1 MIPADISLFRS
12 TRRMQRAAVATL
24 LLFVLSLLLLPKP
37 AIAAPLQRPN
47 ADQVYVHVVR
57 EGETLAT
64 IAASYGI
71 SVQDLRTSNNLINRA
86 QLVSCSPNN
95 DSTQARGTV
104 RLNGQPANGLRVVFS
119 WRPDG
124 QVVARA
130 ISGAGGQDGGHF
142 SHILLASGPREG
154 NWWFWVENDAGNR
167 ISEMAYVHT
176 DRLPHEGMCQ
186 RAVLDF
192 DISSLDFTYIGR
204 RLHIP
209 ATAQLPVPVASQ
221 PVVTAPQKRP
231 SAPKVYGHIVQHG
244 ESLASIAASYDI
256 SVQELRE
263 LNSLANRAELVRCD
277 PNGIN
282 TQVRGTVR
290 RNGVPVDDYRVVFSW
305 QPDGEVVAR
314 RNSGG
319 GGQFTH
325 ILHGAGPREGNWW
338 FWIENED
345 EQRISE
351 MGHVHTHEGSDA
363 GNCQWAVIDFDI
375 QNPDLIYIGRRLN
388 IPVSG

>member
-1 MIPADISLFRS
+1 MIPADISLSRS
-12 TRRMQRAAVATL
+12 TWRAQRVPVAVL
-24 LLFVLSLLLLPKP
+24 LLFVLSLLLLPQP
-37 AIAAPLQRPN
+37 AIAAPLQRPG
-47 ADQVYVHVVR
+47 AVQVYVHVVR

-86 QLVSCSPNN
+86 QLVSCAPNN

-130 ISGAGGQDGGHF
+130 ISGAGGQEGGHF

-192 DISSLDFTYIGR
+192 DIRSLDFTYIGR

-221 PVVTAPQKRP
+221 PVVTTPQKSP
-231 SAPKVYGHIVQHG
+231 SAPKVYGHIVRHG

-256 SVQELRE
+256 SIQDLRVS
-263 LNSLANRAELVRCD
+263 NSLANRAELVHCD

-305 QPDGEVVAR
+305 QPDGEVVAGR
-314 RNSGG
+314 TSGG
-319 GGQFTH
+319 GGQYTH
-325 ILHGAGPREGNWW
+325 ILHGAGPREGSWW

-351 MGHVHTHEGSDA
+351 MAYVRTDEGADA

-388 IPVSG
+388 IPVAG

>member
-1 MIPADISLFRS
+1 MMPTESSLSKS
-12 TRRMQRAAVATL
+12 TCRTQRVAVTTL
-24 LLFVLSLLLLPKP
+24 LLFLLSLLSLPQP
-37 AIAAPLQRPN
+37 AIAAPPQRPG
-47 ADQVYVHVVR
+47 AVQEYVHLVR
-57 EGETLAT
+57 EGETLAS

-71 SVQDLRTSNNLINRA
+71 SVQDLRASNNLINRA
-86 QLVSCSPNN
+86 ELVSCSPNN

-104 RLNGQPANGLRVVFS
+104 RLNGQPVNGFRVVFS

-124 QVVARA
+124 QIVARA

-154 NWWFWVENDAGNR
+154 NWWFWVENDAGAR
-167 ISEMAYVHT
+167 ISEMAHVQT

-192 DISSLDFTYIGR
+192 DIQSLDFTYIGR

-209 ATAQLPVPVASQ
+209 GSPQLHVTSQ

-231 SAPKVYGHIVQHG
+231 SAEKVYGHIVRHG

-256 SVQELRE
+256 SVQELRDY
-263 LNSLANRAELVRCD
+263 NSLANRAELVRCD

-282 TQVRGTVR
+282 TQVHGTVR

-351 MGHVHTHEGSDA
+351 MGHVRTDESPDT

>member
-1 MIPADISLFRS
+1 MMPADTSLSRS
-12 TRRMQRAAVATL
+12 TWRAQRVPVAAL
-24 LLFVLSLLLLPKP
+24 LLFLLPLLLLPQP
-37 AIAAPLQRPN
+37 VIAAPLQRPS

-57 EGETLAT
+57 AGETLAS

-71 SVQDLRTSNNLINRA
+71 SVQDLRASNNLVNRA
-86 QLVSCSPNN
+86 ELVSCAPNN

-104 RLNGQPANGLRVVFS
+104 RLNGQPANGIRVVFS

-130 ISGAGGQDGGHF
+130 ISGAGGQEGGQF

-192 DISSLDFTYIGR
+192 DIRSLDFTYIGR

-209 ATAQLPVPVASQ
+209 VSAQLLVTSQ
-221 PVVTAPQKRP
+221 PVVTAPLKRP
-231 SAPKVYGHIVQHG
+231 SAHKVYGHIVRHG
-244 ESLASIAASYDI
+244 ESLASIATSYDI

-263 LNSLANRAELVRCD
+263 FNSLANRAELVRCD

-290 RNGVPVDDYRVVFSW
+290 RNGSPVNDYRVVFSW

-314 RNSGG
+314 RTSGE
-319 GGQFTH
+319 GGQYTH

-351 MGHVHTHEGSDA
+351 MGYVHTDPDPHTGK
-363 GNCQWAVIDFDI
+363 CQWAVIDFDI

-388 IPVSG
+388 IPVAG

>member
-1 MIPADISLFRS
+1 MMPADTSLSRS
-12 TRRMQRAAVATL
+12 TWRAQRVPVAVL
-24 LLFVLSLLLLPKP
+24 LLFVLSLLLLPQP
-37 AIAAPLQRPN
+37 AIAAPLQRPG
-47 ADQVYVHVVR
+47 AVQVYVHVVR

-86 QLVSCSPNN
+86 QLVSCAPNN

-130 ISGAGGQDGGHF
+130 ISGAGGQEGGHF

-192 DISSLDFTYIGR
+192 DIRSLDFTYIGR

-221 PVVTAPQKRP
+221 PVVTTPQKSP
-231 SAPKVYGHIVQHG
+231 SAPKVYGHIVRHG
-244 ESLASIAASYDI
+244 ESLASIATSYDI

-263 LNSLANRAELVRCD
+263 FNSLANRAELVRCD

-290 RNGVPVDDYRVVFSW
+290 RNGSPVNDYRVAFSW

-314 RNSGG
+314 RTSGE
-319 GGQFTH
+319 GGQYTH
-325 ILHGAGPREGNWW
+325 ILHGAGPREGSWW

-351 MGHVHTHEGSDA
+351 MAYVHTDEGADA

-375 QNPDLIYIGRRLN
+375 QNPDLIYIGLRLN
-388 IPVSG
+388 IPVAG

>member
-1 MIPADISLFRS
+1 MAG
-12 TRRMQRAAVATL
+12 ATGAGSGIV
-24 LLFVLSLLLLPKP
+24 LFVLSLLLLPQP
-37 AIAAPLQRPN
+37 AIAAPLQRPG

-86 QLVSCSPNN
+86 QLVSCAPNN

-130 ISGAGGQDGGHF
+130 ISGAGGQEGGHF

-192 DISSLDFTYIGR
+192 DIRSLDFTYIGR

-221 PVVTAPQKRP
+221 PVVTTPQKSP
-231 SAPKVYGHIVQHG
+231 SAPKVYGHIVRHG

-256 SVQELRE
+256 SIQDLRVS
-263 LNSLANRAELVRCD
+263 NSLANRAELVHCD

-305 QPDGEVVAR
+305 QPDGEVVAGR
-314 RNSGG
+314 TSGG
-319 GGQFTH
+319 GGQYTH
-325 ILHGAGPREGNWW
+325 ILHGAGPREGSWW

-351 MGHVHTHEGSDA
+351 MAYVHTDEGADA

-388 IPVSG
+388 IPVAG

>member
-1 MIPADISLFRS
+1 MMPADTSLSRS
-12 TRRMQRAAVATL
+12 TWRAQRVPVAVL
-24 LLFVLSLLLLPKP
+24 LLFVLSLLLLPQP
-37 AIAAPLQRPN
+37 AIAAPLQRPG
-47 ADQVYVHVVR
+47 AVQVYVHVVR

-86 QLVSCSPNN
+86 QLVSCAPNN

-130 ISGAGGQDGGHF
+130 ISGAGGQEGGHF

-192 DISSLDFTYIGR
+192 DIRSLDFTYIGR

-221 PVVTAPQKRP
+221 PVVTTPQKSP
-231 SAPKVYGHIVQHG
+231 SAPKVYGHIVRHG
-244 ESLASIAASYDI
+244 ESLASIATSYDI

-263 LNSLANRAELVRCD
+263 FNSLANRAELVRCD

-290 RNGVPVDDYRVVFSW
+290 RNGSPVNDYRVAFSW

-314 RNSGG
+314 RTSGE
-319 GGQFTH
+319 GGQYTH
-325 ILHGAGPREGNWW
+325 ILHGAGPREGSWW

-351 MGHVHTHEGSDA
+351 MAYVHTDEGADA

-388 IPVSG
+388 IPVAG

>member
-1 MIPADISLFRS
+1 MIPADISLSRS
-12 TRRMQRAAVATL
+12 TWRAQRVPVAV
-24 LLFVLSLLLLPKP
+24 LFVLSLLLLPQP
-37 AIAAPLQRPN
+37 AIAAPLQRPG
-47 ADQVYVHVVR
+47 AVQVYVHVVR

-86 QLVSCSPNN
+86 QLVSCAPNN

-130 ISGAGGQDGGHF
+130 ISGAGGQEGGHF

-192 DISSLDFTYIGR
+192 DIRSLDFTYIGR

-221 PVVTAPQKRP
+221 PVVTTPQKSP
-231 SAPKVYGHIVQHG
+231 SAPKVYGHIVRHG

-256 SVQELRE
+256 SIQDLRVS
-263 LNSLANRAELVRCD
+263 NSLANRAELVHCD

-305 QPDGEVVAR
+305 QPDGEVVAGR
-314 RNSGG
+314 TSGG
-319 GGQFTH
+319 GGQYTH
-325 ILHGAGPREGNWW
+325 ILHGAGPREGSWW

-351 MGHVHTHEGSDA
+351 MAYVHTDPDPHT

-388 IPVSG
+388 IPVAG

>member
-1 MIPADISLFRS
+1 MPV
-12 TRRMQRAAVATL
+12 AVL
-24 LLFVLSLLLLPKP
+24 LLFVLSLLLLPQP
-37 AIAAPLQRPN
+37 AIAAPLQRPG
-47 ADQVYVHVVR
+47 AVQVYVHVVR

-86 QLVSCSPNN
+86 QLVSCAPNN

-130 ISGAGGQDGGHF
+130 ISGAGGQEGGHF

-192 DISSLDFTYIGR
+192 DIRSLDFTYIGR

-221 PVVTAPQKRP
+221 PVVTTPQKSP
-231 SAPKVYGHIVQHG
+231 SAPKVYGHIVRHG

-256 SVQELRE
+256 SIQDLRVS
-263 LNSLANRAELVRCD
+263 NSLANRAELVHCD

-305 QPDGEVVAR
+305 QPDGEVVAGR
-314 RNSGG
+314 TSGG
-319 GGQFTH
+319 GGQYTH
-325 ILHGAGPREGNWW
+325 ILHGAGPREGSWW

-351 MGHVHTHEGSDA
+351 MAYVHTDEGADA

-388 IPVSG
+388 IPVAG

>member
-1 MIPADISLFRS
+1 MIPADISLSRS
-12 TRRMQRAAVATL
+12 TWRAQRVPVAVL
-24 LLFVLSLLLLPKP
+24 LLFVLSLLLLPQP
-37 AIAAPLQRPN
+37 AIAAPLQRPG
-47 ADQVYVHVVR
+47 AVQVYVHVVR

-86 QLVSCSPNN
+86 QLVSCAPNN

-130 ISGAGGQDGGHF
+130 ISGAGGQEGGHF

-192 DISSLDFTYIGR
+192 DIRSLDFTYIGR

-221 PVVTAPQKRP
+221 PVVTTPQKSP
-231 SAPKVYGHIVQHG
+231 SAPKVYGHIVRHG

-256 SVQELRE
+256 SIQDLRVS
-263 LNSLANRAELVRCD
+263 NSLANRAELVHCD

-305 QPDGEVVAR
+305 QPDGEVVAGR
-314 RNSGG
+314 TSGG
-319 GGQFTH
+319 GGQYTH
-325 ILHGAGPREGNWW
+325 ILHGAGPREGSWW

-351 MGHVHTHEGSDA
+351 MAYVHTDEGADA

-388 IPVSG
+388 IPVAG

>member
-1 MIPADISLFRS
+1 MMPTDSSLSKS
-12 TRRMQRAAVATL
+12 TCRTQRAAVTTL
-24 LLFVLSLLLLPKP
+24 LLFLLPLLVLP
-37 AIAAPLQRPN
+37 QPVAAAPTQRPG
-47 ADQVYVHVVR
+47 AVQEYVHVVR

-71 SVQDLRTSNNLINRA
+71 SVQDLRASNNLINRA
-86 QLVSCSPNN
+86 ELVSCSPNN

-104 RLNGQPANGLRVVFS
+104 RLNGQPANGFRVVFS

-124 QVVARA
+124 QIVARA
-130 ISGAGGQDGGHF
+130 ISGAGGQEGGQF
-142 SHILLASGPREG
+142 SHILLGSGPREG

-167 ISEMAYVHT
+167 ISEMAHVQT
-176 DRLPHEGMCQ
+176 DRHPHEGMCQ

-192 DISSLDFTYIGR
+192 DIQSLDFTYIGR

-209 ATAQLPVPVASQ
+209 GSPQLPVASQ
-221 PVVTAPQKRP
+221 PVVTASQKRP
-231 SAPKVYGHIVQHG
+231 SAPKVYGHIVRHG

-256 SVQELRE
+256 SVQKLRDY
-263 LNSLANRAELVRCD
+263 NSHANRAELVRCD

-305 QPDGEVVAR
+305 QPDGEVVAGR
-314 RNSGG
+314 TSGG
-319 GGQFTH
+319 GGQYTH

>member
-1 MIPADISLFRS
+1 MPAEISFTRS
-12 TRRMQRAAVATL
+12 TWRAQRAAVATL
-24 LLFVLSLLLLPKP
+24 LLFLLSLLLLPQP
-37 AIAAPLQRPN
+37 VVAAPLERPV
-47 ADQVYVHVVR
+47 AAQEFVHIIR
-57 EGETLAT
+57 PGETLAS

-71 SVQDLRTSNNLINRA
+71 SVQDLRASNNLVNRA
-86 QLVSCSPNN
+86 ELVSCAPNA

-104 RLNGQPANGLRVVFS
+104 RLNGQPANGFRVVFS

-124 QVVARA
+124 QLVARA
-130 ISGAGGQDGGHF
+130 ISGDGGQEGGQF

-154 NWWFWVENDAGNR
+154 NWWFWVENDAGTR

-176 DRLPHEGMCQ
+176 DRLPHEGLCQ
-186 RAVLDF
+186 RAVIDF
-192 DISSLDFTYIGR
+192 DIRSLDFTYIGR

-209 ATAQLPVPVASQ
+209 VSSQLLVTSQ
-221 PVVTAPQKRP
+221 PVVTASVKPPTAK
-231 SAPKVYGHIVQHG
+231 KVYGHIVKHG

-256 SVQELRE
+256 SVQELRAS
-263 LNSLANRAELVRCD
+263 NSLANRAELVHCD

-290 RNGVPVDDYRVVFSW
+290 RNGQAVNGYRVAFSW

-314 RNSGG
+314 RTSGEG
-319 GGQFTH
+319 GLYTH
-325 ILHGAGPREGNWW
+325 ILHGAGPREGSWW

-351 MGHVHTHEGSDA
+351 MGFVRTDKDPHA
-363 GNCQWAVIDFDI
+363 GKCQWAVIDFDI
-375 QNPDLIYIGRRLN
+375 QNPDLIYIGSRLN
-388 IPVSG
+388 IPVAG

>member
-1 MIPADISLFRS
+1 MPAEISFTRS
-12 TRRMQRAAVATL
+12 TWRAQRAAVATL
-24 LLFVLSLLLLPKP
+24 LLFLLSLLLLPQP
-37 AIAAPLQRPN
+37 VVAAPLERPV
-47 ADQVYVHVVR
+47 AAQEFVHIIR
-57 EGETLAT
+57 PGETLAS

-71 SVQDLRTSNNLINRA
+71 SVQDLRASNNLVNRGE
-86 QLVSCSPNN
+86 LVSCSPNA

-104 RLNGQPANGLRVVFS
+104 RLNGQPANGFRVVFS

-124 QVVARA
+124 QLVARA
-130 ISGAGGQDGGHF
+130 ISGDGGQEGGQF
-142 SHILLASGPREG
+142 SHILLASGTREG
-154 NWWFWVENDAGNR
+154 NWWFWIENDAGTR

-192 DISSLDFTYIGR
+192 DIRSLDFTFIGR

-209 ATAQLPVPVASQ
+209 VSSQLPVSSP
-221 PVVTAPQKRP
+221 PVVTASLKHSSAQKI
-231 SAPKVYGHIVQHG
+231 YGHIVRHG
-244 ESLASIAASYDI
+244 ETLASIAASYDI
-256 SVQELRE
+256 SVQELRAS
-263 LNSLANRAELVRCD
+263 NSLANRAELVHCD

-290 RNGVPVDDYRVVFSW
+290 RNGQAVNGYRVAFSW

-314 RNSGG
+314 RTSGEG
-319 GGQFTH
+319 GLYTH
-325 ILHGAGPREGNWW
+325 ILHGAGPREGSWW

-351 MGHVHTHEGSDA
+351 MGFVRTDKDPHA
-363 GNCQWAVIDFDI
+363 GKCQWAVIDFDI
-375 QNPDLIYIGRRLN
+375 QNPDLIYIGSRLN
-388 IPVSG
+388 IPVAG